1 MVPKRTLAL
10 VRTWLRRL
18 RRSLR
23 AAAAGKHTLARRLRP
38 SDLWLPHAEHSV
50 AATRPWRWDLSPLLR
65 GEPAVPLPVSGRDG
79 VVPLTDLIL
88 LEFGREANSSFN
100 DQAILSEAR
109 NGIEDD
115 SACAEGTLLCAPHG
129 SALEHFATAA
139 DKLTSSVKLGYATSH
154 AEIPCW
160 PLRCYPV
167 GLVDESER
175 AGKPKFRLTSDLSWP
190 HAGAMPDGS
199 GWYVDS
205 VNAAMRRHDWPSNRL
220 PRASELAE
228 SAAVLQSSGEEC
240 KTWGFDC
247 KAYYRRHGRQRSQLW
262 RNAVAWLDGFQV
274 DERCCFGSA
283 ADAVKC
289 SRLSNFIAWR
299 IRRALRAVDQRYP
312 TRSAPGLE
320 WLAERRAAAIEAGAS
335 DEVVEECFTSLSSFG
350 IYIDDAA
357 ATSVNDALFDADGTP
372 LVRDGVHLRR
382 AQLHWEAALAEL
394 ATLGYESEPS
404 KEQPPSDRLEVLGV
418 VIDLVGRRLMLHDR
432 KRKAYAE
439 RAASMASLAVCSK
452 AALLALLGRLSFASS
467 CFPTGRSWLNAAW
480 RSLRAKYRLSSA
492 EESVA
497 LSPAAREGFARWA
510 TELSAA
516 THDGVPLASRSI
528 GAIGDVGV
536 GAIYADASD
545 VGYAAWSVVGKELIY
560 VVGEWSC
567 SVRDHVPIHGKELQ
581 ASTLGLVA
589 LAPAC
594 AMRDVYSFTD
604 NIVAQY
610 AMRDGT
616 SRSQEMQSLIARRSS
631 WMLEHGILETSERIT
646 SKANLWADLGSR
658 EQIAE
663 VIDQAAA
670 LDLSARRIHP
680 AAEWM
685 QSFEDDWLT
694 DFDASVSVTI

>member
-1 MVPKRTLAL
+1 
-10 VRTWLRRL
+10 
-18 RRSLR
+18 
-23 AAAAGKHTLARRLRP
+23 
-38 SDLWLPHAEHSV
+38 
-50 AATRPWRWDLSPLLR
+50 
-65 GEPAVPLPVSGRDG
+65 
-79 VVPLTDLIL
+79 
-88 LEFGREANSSFN
+88 
-100 DQAILSEAR
+100 
-109 NGIEDD
+109 
-115 SACAEGTLLCAPHG
+115 
-129 SALEHFATAA
+129 
-139 DKLTSSVKLGYATSH
+139 
-154 AEIPCW
+154 
-160 PLRCYPV
+160 
-167 GLVDESER
+167 
-175 AGKPKFRLTSDLSWP
+175 
-190 HAGAMPDGS
+190 
-199 GWYVDS
+199 
-205 VNAAMRRHDWPSNRL
+205 
-220 PRASELAE
+220 
-228 SAAVLQSSGEEC
+228 
-240 KTWGFDC
+240 
-247 KAYYRRHGRQRSQLW
+247 
-262 RNAVAWLDGFQV
+262 
-274 DERCCFGSA
+274 
-283 ADAVKC
+283 
-289 SRLSNFIAWR
+289 
-299 IRRALRAVDQRYP
+299 
-312 TRSAPGLE
+312 
-320 WLAERRAAAIEAGAS
+320 
-335 DEVVEECFTSLSSFG
+335 
-350 IYIDDAA
+350 
-357 ATSVNDALFDADGTP
+357 
-372 LVRDGVHLRR
+372 
-382 AQLHWEAALAEL
+382 
-394 ATLGYESEPS
+394 
-404 KEQPPSDRLEVLGV
+404 
-418 VIDLVGRRLMLHDR
+418 MLHDR

-480 RSLRAKYRLSSA
+480 RSLRAKYRLSLA

-545 VGYAAWSVVGKELIY
+545 VGYAAWTVVGKELIY

-670 LDLSARRIHP
+670 LDLSARQIHP